1 MDGPFLQKDVNILK
15 ISVFHFPFIQIVINI
30 KKKNSNDP
38 YSFAVETT
46 QLTFTCSKSSSETL
60 GKGVNYVKS

>member
-30 KKKNSNDP
+30 KKKNDP

-60 GKGVNYVKS
+60 GKGVHYVKS